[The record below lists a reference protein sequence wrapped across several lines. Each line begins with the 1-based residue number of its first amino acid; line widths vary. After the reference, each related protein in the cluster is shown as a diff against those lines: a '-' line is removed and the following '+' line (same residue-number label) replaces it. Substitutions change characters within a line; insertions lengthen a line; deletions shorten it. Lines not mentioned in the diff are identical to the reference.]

1 MRNLPV
7 CWHPSITTRYAHSA
21 TIAVVAVFFCSCL
34 PLARAYLN
42 ERIDLDTP
50 NLQVCMVRMWK
61 HLQPHKWL
69 TAVRAKNAYSLF
81 FWLSLAFWNCKHYR
95 DPATPPDEVDV
106 SAEGCLLAIIHLG
119 KVILQDAAA
128 ELMAEVADLLHS
140 LARNRNRV

>member
-1 MRNLPV
+1 MPNLLV
-7 CWHPSITTRYAHSA
+7 CWHQSITTRYAHSA
-21 TIAVVAVFFCSCL
+21 TIAVVLVFFLSCL

-42 ERIDLDTP
+42 ERIDFDTP
-50 NLQVCMVRMWK
+50 NLQACMVTMWK
-61 HLQPHKWL
+61 NLQPHKWL
-69 TAVRAKNAYSLF
+69 AAVRPKNAYALF
-81 FWLSLAFWNCKHYR
+81 FWLSLAPWNCKHYR
-95 DPATPPDEVDV
+95 DPETPPNEVDV